1 MRSFPLRLI
10 TPSSGVTSPSTTRT
24 SVDLPAPFGPSKVKI
39 FPGLSSS
46 DTSERTR
53 RYQKKPRHFPG
64 NQTCHVNFSL
74 AVVMKCYNITLLIF
88 ITMIGRIML
97 HKKTLL
103 FAALSAALWGGATQA
118 ADAAVVASL
127 KPVGFIASAI
137 ADGVTETQVL
147 LPDGASEH
155 DYSLRPSDVKRL
167 QNADLVVWV
176 GPEMEA
182 FMQKPVSKLP
192 EAKQVTIAQLE
203 DVKPLLMKSIHDDDD
218 DHDHAEKSDED
229 HHHGDFNMHLWLSPE
244 IARAT
249 AVAIH
254 GKLVELMPQS
264 RAKLDANLKD
274 FEAQLAST
282 ETQVGNELAPL
293 KGKGYFVFHDAY
305 GYFEKQFGLTPLGH
319 FTVNPEIQ
327 PGAQRLHEIRTQLVE
342 QKATCVF
349 AEPQFRPAVV
359 ESVARGTSVRM
370 GTLDPPGTNIKLGKT
385 SYSEFL
391 NQLANQ
397 YASCLKGD

>member
-1 MRSFPLRLI
+1 
-10 TPSSGVTSPSTTRT
+10 
-24 SVDLPAPFGPSKVKI
+24 
-39 FPGLSSS
+39 
-46 DTSERTR
+46 
-53 RYQKKPRHFPG
+53 
-64 NQTCHVNFSL
+64 
-74 AVVMKCYNITLLIF
+74 MKCYNITLLIF

-137 ADGVTETQVL
+137 ADGVTETEVL

-203 DVKPLLMKSIHDDDD
+203 DVKPLLMKSI
-218 DHDHAEKSDED
+218 
-229 HHHGDFNMHLWLSPE
+229 HGDFNMHLWLSPE

-370 GTLDPPGTNIKLGKT
+370 GTLDPLGTNIKLGKT

-391 NQLANQ
+391 SQLANQ